1 MSSYII
7 PPAYVSLFIL
17 VAKYARN
24 LELLS
29 RLLNTMTY
37 LYARRFL
44 ASKLEAKSTIL
55 PARPSVDPCYERS
68 IPLPHHAEVGV
79 RLGFGWLKL

>member
-1 MSSYII
+1 MSRVDQEVKMSYYII
-7 PPAYVSLFIL
+7 PPTYVSLFIL

-37 LYARRFL
+37 LDVRRFL
-44 ASKLEAKSTIL
+44 TPKL
-55 PARPSVDPCYERS
+55 
-68 IPLPHHAEVGV
+68 G
-79 RLGFGWLKL
+79 

>member
-1 MSSYII
+1 MSYYII
-7 PPAYVSLFIL
+7 PPTYVSLFIL

-37 LYARRFL
+37 LDVRRFL
-44 ASKLEAKSTIL
+44 TPKL
-55 PARPSVDPCYERS
+55 
-68 IPLPHHAEVGV
+68 G
-79 RLGFGWLKL
+79 